1 MNSFWQ
7 QPKSENSCRRIL
19 EYESPRK
26 KKVATPVFELQTIT
40 QAGSIGLEPNK
51 RDSRQE
57 LLYPEGIPIGEP
69 PEVKL
74 GWFSRAL
81 TEGKAGH

>member
-1 MNSFWQ
+1 MR
-7 QPKSENSCRRIL
+7 KAGTRRFK
-19 EYESPRK
+19 YESPRK

-69 PEVKL
+69 PEVKF
-74 GWFSRAL
+74 GWFFRAS